1 VAEKRGG
8 KRPVVWAALA
18 ALALAAIVVA
28 VLWLNGARTYDQ
40 VGAGSFE
47 RGGGR
52 KPFTP
57 GGRIRLGFKIR
68 NDGDR
73 KLKVLRIGGEPGDPE
88 LFQAG
93 VRMSLG
99 EEDGPPRQVVAFEP
113 FELAGGHE
121 RYVELQLRMGAC
133 VGFAPGTSVDVRSA
147 AVRYRTLLFERTTDV
162 RLFQPLVVSRG
173 QRTRCRR

>member
-1 VAEKRGG
+1 VAEKRAG
-8 KRPVVWAALA
+8 KRPLVWATLSALA
-18 ALALAAIVVA
+18 AAAIVLA
-28 VLWLNGARTYDQ
+28 ALWLNGARTYDQ

-73 KLKVLRIGGEPGDPE
+73 KLKVLRIGGEPGAPE
-88 LFQAG
+88 LFQTV
-93 VRMSLG
+93 VRMSLR
-99 EEDGPPRQVVAFEP
+99 EEDGPPREVVAFEP

-121 RYVELQLRMGAC
+121 RYVELQLRMGGC
-133 VGFAPGTSVDVRSA
+133 VGFVPGTSVDVDSA
-147 AVRYRTLLFERTTDV
+147 AVRYRTLFFERTTDV
-162 RLFQPLVVSRG
+162 RLFTPLEIARG
-173 QRTRCRR
+173 KRTRCRR